1 MTSGGFS
8 MDIVSQQRA
17 AVLADGAQ
25 THESAKS
32 AVSWPAIFAGALVAA
47 SSSLIMVGLGS
58 GLGLASIS
66 PWPDSGASATTFT
79 VMSAIWLIMVQWIAS
94 GLGGYIAGRLRTK
107 WAALHTH
114 EVFFRDTAHG
124 FITWSVST
132 IIVAAF
138 LASAASSIVVGG
150 VHAAATVASRASQG
164 AAAAATQS
172 GMSPAAAASPLA
184 GYDMDTLFR
193 SDQPDS
199 SNSSSDA
206 RAEAARVLGH
216 GVATGDVPTADRA
229 YLAQLVAARTGI
241 SQDEAQKR
249 VDTAIEQAKV
259 TADKARQA
267 ADAARKVAAETSI
280 YTALSMLV
288 GAFIASIAAALG
300 GQRRDLYA

>member
-1 MTSGGFS
+1 

-17 AVLADGAQ
+17 AVLAGVAETHE
-25 THESAKS
+25 THESAKA
-32 AVSWPAIFAGALVAA
+32 AVSWPAIFAGAFVAA
-47 SSSLIMVGLGS
+47 SSSLILVGLGS
-58 GLGLASIS
+58 GFGLASIS
-66 PWPDSGASATTFT
+66 PWPNSGASATTFT
-79 VMSAIWLIMVQWIAS
+79 VMTAIWLVIVQWVAS
-94 GLGGYIAGRLRTK
+94 GLGGYMAGRLRTK

-138 LASAASSIVVGG
+138 LASAASSIIGG
-150 VHAAATVASRASQG
+150 GRGAEATVASRASQG

-172 GMSPAAAASPLA
+172 GTGSAPTASSLA
-184 GYDMDTLFR
+184 PYDMDTLFR
-193 SDQPDS
+193 SDRPDS
-199 SNSSSDA
+199 SGSSADA
-206 RAEAARVLGH
+206 RAEAARILTN
-216 GVATGDVPTADRA
+216 GVAAGDVPTTDRT

-249 VDTAIEQAKV
+249 VDTAIAQAKAAAV
-259 TADKARQA
+259 KAREA
-267 ADAARKVAAETSI
+267 ADAARKAAAETSI

-288 GAFIASIAAALG
+288 GAFIACIAAALG